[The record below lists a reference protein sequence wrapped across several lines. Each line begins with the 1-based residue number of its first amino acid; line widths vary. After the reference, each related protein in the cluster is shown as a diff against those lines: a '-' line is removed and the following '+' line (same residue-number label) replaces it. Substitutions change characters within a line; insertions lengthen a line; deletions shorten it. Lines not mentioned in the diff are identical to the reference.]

1 MKWPGRFTDALTNA
15 TEVFSYYSSGDS
27 VFHETEDPPWLLEGM
42 LESNDNYCWQ
52 KQETLKGFRM
62 PAGTAYGG
70 WGFNPDHTVPL
81 SQNTELLKT
90 EYTDEEM
97 VTSPPFLP
105 FAEDWLHST
114 NAVTTTQIAEVRDR
128 ILADGIPALTFA
140 AGANEAGG
148 ATDNYNYNS
157 LVRTPSFAT
166 TSCRA
171 IGCRRRARASMPIW
185 RFGRS

>member
-1 MKWPGRFTDALTNA
+1 MVLAA
-15 TEVFSYYSSGDS
+15 DS
-27 VFHETEDPPWLLEGM
+27 DRKFLVM
-42 LESNDNYCWQ
+42 VAV
-52 KQETLKGFRM
+52 TLFAYTVVPKGE
-62 PAGTAYGG
+62 GG

-114 NAVTTTQIAEVRDR
+114 NAVTATQIAEVRDR

-140 AGANEAGG
+140 AGANVIG
-148 ATDNYNYNS
+148 AFGEWGNYNYQS
-157 LVRTPSFAT
+157 ATLVGWPKTDDNDNPVWEHSDIKNVAYFYVRQLFKKIVDETKQ
-166 TSCRA
+166 
-171 IGCRRRARASMPIW
+171 RR
-185 RFGRS
+185 

>member
-1 MKWPGRFTDALTNA
+1 MVDVALFAYT
-15 TEVFSYYSSGDS
+15 V
-27 VFHETEDPPWLLEGM
+27 VP
-42 LESNDNYCWQ
+42 
-52 KQETLKGFRM
+52 KGE
-62 PAGTAYGG
+62 GG

-148 ATDNYNYNS
+148 LVDNYNYQNVS
-157 LVRTPSFAT
+157 GTPNGWPRTTGVWRHSDLKDVAYFYVWKLFEK
-166 TSCRA
+166 
-171 IGCRRRARASMPIW
+171 IRR
-185 RFGRS
+185 GE